1 MLRPRSVIIWCFGLM
16 EKLSAFGA
24 NVVLRVLALTGY
36 PVKRGVSYFYHMS
49 HFFIYNARIIAT
61 HGAAVRTWHLG

>member
-1 MLRPRSVIIWCFGLM
+1 M
-16 EKLSAFGA
+16 EKLSGFGA
-24 NVVLRVLALTGY
+24 NVVLRVLALKEY

-49 HFFIYNARIIAT
+49 CFFIYNARIIAP